1 MHVNNIPVL
10 ILCGGQGTRIKHL
23 LNGLPKPMYPVL
35 GKPFLSHQIAYL
47 SKFGLTNIIISA
59 GYRADV
65 INEYFGKKY
74 LIIEEKEPLGTG
86 GAILYALNHI
96 KTENFICLNG
106 DTLFLLDFNKFLN
119 ASKVNNSFST
129 IALKKVLESDR
140 YGSVWKNDKNKIEK
154 FAEKNIGTSSGL
166 INAGIYYLNK
176 KQLQKFDFPK
186 KCSIETDIFPELVK
200 DDLFGFETEADFID
214 IGTPET
220 IVQIENFI
228 VNNNFTNL

>member
-1 MHVNNIPVL
+1 MSNTDTTVL

-35 GKPFLSHQIAYL
+35 GKPFLDYQIDYL
-47 SKFGLTNIIISA
+47 NKFGLTNIIISA

-65 INEYFGKKY
+65 IQDFYGDKY
-74 LIIEEKEPLGTG
+74 KIIEESEPLGTG

-96 KTENFICLNG
+96 NTENFICLNG
-106 DTLFLLDFNKFLN
+106 DTLFLLDFSKFLN
-119 ASKVNNSFST
+119 ACKQNLSFST

-166 INAGIYYLNK
+166 INAGVYFLNK
-176 KQLQKFDFPK
+176 KQLQKFDFPQ
-186 KCSIETDIFPELVK
+186 KCSVETDIFPVLVK
-200 DDLFGFETEADFID
+200 DNLFGFETEADFID

-220 IVQIENFI
+220 LIQIEQFI
-228 VNNNFTNL
+228 IKNKI

>member
-1 MHVNNIPVL
+1 MINLNTTIL

-35 GKPFLSHQIAYL
+35 GKPFLDHQIGYL
-47 SKFGLTNIIISA
+47 NKFGLDNIIISA
-59 GYRADV
+59 GYKADV
-65 INEYFGKKY
+65 IHDYYGDKY
-74 LIIEEKEPLGTG
+74 KIIEEKEPLGTG

-106 DTLFLLDFNKFLN
+106 DTLFLLDFNEFLN
-119 ASKVNNSFST
+119 ACKLNNLFST

-166 INAGIYYLNK
+166 INAGVYYLNK
-176 KQLQKFDFPK
+176 KQLQKFDFAQ
-186 KCSIETDIFPELVK
+186 KCSVETDIFPELLK
-200 DDLFGFETEADFID
+200 DNLFGFETEADFID

-220 IVQIENFI
+220 LNLIEEFI
-228 VNNNFTNL
+228 TKNII